1 MKTMPRSN
9 TPEISKKVNVF
20 IGSKIYSL
28 RLANGISREQLANII
43 KISQQQIAK
52 YEKGG
57 DRLSVGMLFLIA
69 KALKE
74 DIGYFYKG
82 LEEAETEE
90 VTTQHQRLCIEI
102 SRNFMKIKNPEYQE
116 AAGKLIK
123 TLSK

>member
-1 MKTMPRSN
+1 MPRSN
-9 TPEISKKVNVF
+9 NPEISKKVNVF

-43 KISQQQIAK
+43 KISQQQISK

-57 DRLSVGMLFLIA
+57 DRISVGMLFLIA

-82 LEEAETEE
+82 FEETATEE
-90 VTTQHQRLCIEI
+90 VITQHQRLCIET
-102 SRNFMKIKNPEYQE
+102 SRNFMKIRNPEYQE

-123 TLSK
+123 VLSR